1 MTKEEALKTYYGYDS
16 FRGGQ
21 EQVIN
26 ALLSG
31 RDALAIMPTGA
42 GKSIC
47 YQIPALL
54 LPGITLV
61 ISPLVS
67 LMRDQVTALV
77 QMGIPAAFL
86 NSTLTFRQYCLALD
100 RAKEGR
106 YKIIYVAPE
115 RLETE
120 GFRSFVGQAEIS
132 MVAVDEAHCISQWGQ
147 DFRPSY
153 LKIPEFVNS
162 LGKRPVVG
170 AFTATAT
177 PDVKKDIEKLLEL
190 DQPLRLTTG
199 FDREN
204 LYFQIRTPK
213 NKQGSLLE
221 LVRGEGESSGIVYC
235 ATRKNVEEV
244 CAFLQEHGVSATRY
258 HAGLEAEER
267 QKNQEDFLFDR
278 ARIMVATNA
287 FGMGIDKSNVRFVIH
302 YNMPKDLESYYQ
314 EAGRAGRD
322 GLPSKC
328 VLLFSGHDVHLN
340 EFLITHSEPREGLD
354 EKTAELL
361 RERDLQRLKQMTI
374 YCRIRSCL
382 RQHILRYF
390 GELAPDYCG
399 ACHNCLHNF
408 EEVDISVEARA
419 ILRCVMDTGQSF
431 GIGLITE
438 VLCGADT
445 EKVRKYRMDRENTYG
460 LLRNLTQAEVRERIR
475 FLVDEGVLVFTSGP
489 YPVLQLGDRAETVWE
504 ETPAFFMRTEKRERP
519 AEKQRTAKPTE
530 LDGEAEER
538 FNRLRI
544 LRAQLA
550 RRQGVPAYVVF
561 SDKTLREI
569 ALQRP
574 GTMQELRAVSGV
586 GDSRAARY
594 GKAILEIVGG
604 ETIPF

>member
-1 MTKEEALKTYYGYDS
+1 MTKAELLKTYYGYDA

-21 EQVIN
+21 EPVID
-26 ALLSG
+26 ALLAG

-42 GKSIC
+42 GKSVC

-86 NSTLTFRQYCLALD
+86 NSTLTFRQYLMALE

-120 GFRSFVGQAEIS
+120 GFRSFVEQAEIS

-153 LKIPEFVNS
+153 LKIPEFVKS
-162 LGKRPVVG
+162 LKRRPVVG

-177 PDVKKDIEKLLEL
+177 PDVKQDIQQLLEL
-190 DQPLRLTTG
+190 DHPMQITTG

-204 LYFQIRTPK
+204 LYFEVRTPSG
-213 NKQGSLLE
+213 KQAALLD
-221 LVRGEGESSGIVYC
+221 VIRGEPERCGIVYC

-244 CAFLQEHGVSATRY
+244 CSFLRERGIPATRY
-258 HAGLEAEER
+258 HAGLEPEER
-267 QKNQEDFLFDR
+267 QRNQEDFLFDR

-287 FGMGIDKSNVRFVIH
+287 FGMGIDKSDVRFVVH

-328 VLLFSGHDVHLN
+328 LLFFSGHDVHLN
-340 EFLITHSEPREGLD
+340 EFLITHREPREEVD
-354 EKTAELL
+354 EQTAAMLQ
-361 RERDLQRLKQMTI
+361 ERDLQRLRQMTG
-374 YCRIRSCL
+374 YCRTRHCL
-382 RQHILRYF
+382 RQYILRYF
-390 GELAPDYCG
+390 GERSGNYCG
-399 ACHNCLHNF
+399 ACHNCLHHF
-408 EEVDISVEARA
+408 EEVDISAEARA
-419 ILRCVMDTGQSF
+419 ILRCVMDTGQCF
-431 GIGLITE
+431 GAGVIAE

-445 EKVRKYRMDRENTYG
+445 EKVRKYRMEREDTYG
-460 LLRNLTQAEVRERIR
+460 LLRNLTQEEVRERIR
-475 FLVDEGVLVFTSGP
+475 FLLEEGVLAASSGP
-489 YPVLQLGDRAETVWE
+489 YPVLQLGERSEEVWQ
-504 ETPAFFMRTEKRERP
+504 ETPALFMRTEKKERP
-519 AEKQRTAKPTE
+519 PEKPRKAVAAE
-530 LDGEAEER
+530 LDGEAEEV
-538 FNRLRI
+538 FQRLRA

-561 SDKTLREI
+561 SDKTLREL
-569 ALQRP
+569 ALSRP
-574 GTMQELRAVSGV
+574 RTMGELRSVSGV
-586 GDSRAARY
+586 GDAKAGRY
-594 GKAILEIVGG
+594 GRAVLDTIRG
-604 ETIPF
+604 E